1 MTMYVR
7 KISEVI
13 KKFINMMSKMLP
25 CKYNENYLI
34 AKALE
39 ELLSMYTNS
48 DSNFRKKFYKDEN
61 ALPILHYIGTLYK
74 EKNKKTLHISSEE
87 LILTN
92 SAIKIMY
99 ITSQCLEP
107 IYKILYPDGLPDI
120 SLNDTIKLQKSL
132 KKLKGILPPLTPEE
146 VYYAFKF
153 LDDIEIRNA
162 LSFVDGNAFNKI
174 YKAYEANRKSV
185 FIKEV
190 DEVNNIKLSLYVY
203 ISLIRSNKSNSL
215 LKQYL
220 HTIDFN
226 NNLKYQQIMY
236 GFSPSLMKAYKI
248 NQDRE
253 SFAKMNV
260 SKLIKLHNDVIS
272 DYKILINSAISNPD
286 IPLAFREQAKD
297 FWQKRNSVFDDIK
310 VKKNK
315 SKSKELY
322 DPIVL
327 NFIIEGILHAIH
339 KLMQEDTSS
348 YKDEFEQ
355 HVINTDKCTLGISN
369 FVRDLIWCS
378 NNDVYNKRYR
388 KVLEYLFSILSGDD
402 SILRYADEKNVEISN
417 KSFRNKSNLIEHTN
431 KYDFIY
437 ILGGILYEGEKT
449 SENPILNWNYKPQYE
464 LSSFLYAFYE
474 TKVEKSQKDK
484 RPIYNI
490 LSECDLGSK
499 QKCNCYS
506 FNGKAIDLAEQY
518 RGYAKVKAKM
528 WAIIIYDCC
537 TIVKN
542 EIS

>member
-1 MTMYVR
+1 MYVR
-7 KISEVI
+7 KISEII
-13 KKFINMMSKMLP
+13 KKFINMMSKVVP
-25 CKYNENYLI
+25 RKYNENYLI
-34 AKALE
+34 GKALK
-39 ELLSMYTNS
+39 ELLSMYTYS
-48 DSNFRKKFYKDEN
+48 DSDFRKKFYKDEN
-61 ALPILHYIGTLYK
+61 ALPILHYIGTSYE
-74 EKNKKTLHISSEE
+74 EKNKKTLYISSEE

-107 IYKILYPDGLPDI
+107 ICKILYPDGLPDI
-120 SLNDTIKLQKSL
+120 NLNDTINLQKSL
-132 KKLKGILPPLTPEE
+132 KKLKGVLPPLTPEE

-153 LDDIEIRNA
+153 LDDVEIRNA
-162 LSFVDGNAFNKI
+162 LSFVNGNAFNKI
-174 YKAYEANRKSV
+174 YKAYEANRKSA
-185 FIKEV
+185 FIKGV
-190 DEVNNIKLSLYVY
+190 DGVNNIKLSLYVY
-203 ISLIRSNKSNSL
+203 ISLIRSNKTSSL

-226 NNLKYQQIMY
+226 NNLKYQHIMY

-248 NQDRE
+248 NQDRDA
-253 SFAKMNV
+253 FAKMKV
-260 SKLIKLHNDVIS
+260 SKLIKSHNDVIS
-272 DYKILINSAISNPD
+272 DYKTLINSAISNPD
-286 IPLAFREQAKD
+286 IPIAFREQAKD
-297 FWQKRNSVFDDIK
+297 FWQKRNSVFNDIK

-322 DPIVL
+322 DLIVL

-339 KLMQEDTSS
+339 KLMQEDISS
-348 YKDEFEQ
+348 DKDEFEQ

-402 SILRYADEKNVEISN
+402 SILRHADEKNVEINN

-449 SENPILNWNYKPQYE
+449 SENPILNWNHKPQYE

-506 FNGKAIDLAEQY
+506 SNGKAIDLAEQY
-518 RGYAKVKAKM
+518 RDKAKVKAEM
-528 WAIIIYDCC
+528 WASIIYDCC

>member
-1 MTMYVR
+1 MYVR
-7 KISEVI
+7 KISEII
-13 KKFINMMSKMLP
+13 KKFINMMSKVVSR
-25 CKYNENYLI
+25 KYNENYLI
-34 AKALE
+34 GKALK
-39 ELLSMYTNS
+39 ELLSMYTYS
-48 DSNFRKKFYKDEN
+48 DSDFRKKFYKDEN
-61 ALPILHYIGTLYK
+61 ALPILHYIGTSYE
-74 EKNKKTLHISSEE
+74 EKNKKTLYISSEE

-107 IYKILYPDGLPDI
+107 ICKILYPDGLPDI
-120 SLNDTIKLQKSL
+120 NLNDTINLQKSL
-132 KKLKGILPPLTPEE
+132 KKLKGVLPPLTPEE

-153 LDDIEIRNA
+153 LDDVEIRNA
-162 LSFVDGNAFNKI
+162 LSFVNGNAFNKI
-174 YKAYEANRKSV
+174 YKAYEANRKSA
-185 FIKEV
+185 FIKGV

-203 ISLIRSNKSNSL
+203 ISLIRSNKTSSL

-226 NNLKYQQIMY
+226 NNLKYQHIMY

-248 NQDRE
+248 NQDRDA
-253 SFAKMNV
+253 FAKMKV
-260 SKLIKLHNDVIS
+260 SKLIKSHNDVIS
-272 DYKILINSAISNPD
+272 DYKTLINSAISNPD
-286 IPLAFREQAKD
+286 IPIAFREQAKD
-297 FWQKRNSVFDDIK
+297 FWQKRNSVFNDIK

-322 DPIVL
+322 DLIVL

-339 KLMQEDTSS
+339 KLMQEDISS
-348 YKDEFEQ
+348 DKDEFEQ

-449 SENPILNWNYKPQYE
+449 GENPILNWNHKPQYE

-506 FNGKAIDLAEQY
+506 SNGKAIDLAEQY
-518 RGYAKVKAKM
+518 RDNAKVKAKM
-528 WAIIIYDCC
+528 WSSIIYNCC

>member
-7 KISEVI
+7 KISEII
-13 KKFINMMSKMLP
+13 KKFINMMSKVVSR
-25 CKYNENYLI
+25 KYNENYLI
-34 AKALE
+34 GKALK
-39 ELLSMYTNS
+39 ELLSMYTYS
-48 DSNFRKKFYKDEN
+48 DSDFRKKFYKDEN
-61 ALPILHYIGTLYK
+61 ALPILHYIGTSYE
-74 EKNKKTLHISSEE
+74 EKNKKTLYISSEE

-107 IYKILYPDGLPDI
+107 ICKILYPDGLPDI
-120 SLNDTIKLQKSL
+120 NLNDTINLQKSL
-132 KKLKGILPPLTPEE
+132 KKLKGVLPPLTPEE

-153 LDDIEIRNA
+153 LDDVEIRNA
-162 LSFVDGNAFNKI
+162 LSFVNGNAFNKI
-174 YKAYEANRKSV
+174 YKAYEANRKSA
-185 FIKEV
+185 FIKGV

-203 ISLIRSNKSNSL
+203 ISLIRSNKTSSL

-226 NNLKYQQIMY
+226 NNLKYQHIMY

-248 NQDRE
+248 NQDRDA
-253 SFAKMNV
+253 FAKMKV
-260 SKLIKLHNDVIS
+260 SKLIKSHNDVIS
-272 DYKILINSAISNPD
+272 DYKTLINSAISNPD
-286 IPLAFREQAKD
+286 IPIAFREQAKD
-297 FWQKRNSVFDDIK
+297 FWQKRNSVFNDIK

-322 DPIVL
+322 DLIVL

-378 NNDVYNKRYR
+378 NNDIYNKRYR

-402 SILRYADEKNVEISN
+402 SILRHADEKNVEISN

-449 SENPILNWNYKPQYE
+449 GENPILNWNHKPQYE

-506 FNGKAIDLAEQY
+506 SNGKAIDLAEQY
-518 RGYAKVKAKM
+518 RDQAKVKAEM
-528 WAIIIYDCC
+528 WASIIYDCC

>member
-1 MTMYVR
+1 MYVR
-7 KISEVI
+7 KISEII
-13 KKFINMMSKMLP
+13 KKFINMMSKVVP
-25 CKYNENYLI
+25 RKYNENYLI
-34 AKALE
+34 GKALK
-39 ELLSMYTNS
+39 ELLSMYTYS
-48 DSNFRKKFYKDEN
+48 DSDFRKKFYKDEN
-61 ALPILHYIGTLYK
+61 ALPILHYIGTSYE
-74 EKNKKTLHISSEE
+74 EKNKKTLYISSEE

-107 IYKILYPDGLPDI
+107 ICKILYPDGLPDI
-120 SLNDTIKLQKSL
+120 NLNDTINLQKSL
-132 KKLKGILPPLTPEE
+132 KKLKGVLPPLTPEE

-153 LDDIEIRNA
+153 LDDVEIRNA
-162 LSFVDGNAFNKI
+162 LSFVNGNAFNKI
-174 YKAYEANRKSV
+174 YKAYEANRKSA
-185 FIKEV
+185 FIKGV
-190 DEVNNIKLSLYVY
+190 DGVNNIKLSLYVY
-203 ISLIRSNKSNSL
+203 ISLIRSNKTSSL

-226 NNLKYQQIMY
+226 NNLKYQHIMY

-248 NQDRE
+248 NQDRDA
-253 SFAKMNV
+253 FAKMKV
-260 SKLIKLHNDVIS
+260 SKLIKSHNDVIS
-272 DYKILINSAISNPD
+272 DYKTLINSAISNPD
-286 IPLAFREQAKD
+286 IPIAFREQAKD
-297 FWQKRNSVFDDIK
+297 FWQKRNSVFNDIK

-322 DPIVL
+322 DLIVL

-339 KLMQEDTSS
+339 KLMQEDISS
-348 YKDEFEQ
+348 DKDEFEQ

-449 SENPILNWNYKPQYE
+449 GENPILNWNHKPQYE

-506 FNGKAIDLAEQY
+506 SNGKAIDLAEQY
-518 RGYAKVKAKM
+518 RDKAKVKAEM
-528 WAIIIYDCC
+528 WASIIYDCC

>member
-1 MTMYVR
+1 MYVR
-7 KISEVI
+7 KISEII
-13 KKFINMMSKMLP
+13 KKFINMMSKVVP
-25 CKYNENYLI
+25 RKYNENYLI
-34 AKALE
+34 GKALK
-39 ELLSMYTNS
+39 ELLSMYTYS
-48 DSNFRKKFYKDEN
+48 DSDFRKKFYKDEN
-61 ALPILHYIGTLYK
+61 ALPILHYIGTSYE
-74 EKNKKTLHISSEE
+74 EKNKKTLYISSEE

-107 IYKILYPDGLPDI
+107 ICKILYPDGLPDI
-120 SLNDTIKLQKSL
+120 NLNDTINLQKSL
-132 KKLKGILPPLTPEE
+132 KKLKGVLPPLTPEE

-153 LDDIEIRNA
+153 LDDVEIRNA
-162 LSFVDGNAFNKI
+162 LSFVNGNAFNKI
-174 YKAYEANRKSV
+174 YKAYEANRKSA
-185 FIKEV
+185 FIKGV
-190 DEVNNIKLSLYVY
+190 DGVNNIKLSLYVY
-203 ISLIRSNKSNSL
+203 ISLIRSNKTSSL

-226 NNLKYQQIMY
+226 NNLKYQHIMY

-248 NQDRE
+248 NQDRDA
-253 SFAKMNV
+253 FAKMKV
-260 SKLIKLHNDVIS
+260 SKLIKSHNDVIS
-272 DYKILINSAISNPD
+272 DYKTLINSAISNPD
-286 IPLAFREQAKD
+286 IPIAFREQAKD
-297 FWQKRNSVFDDIK
+297 FWQKRNSVFNDIK

-322 DPIVL
+322 DLIVL

-339 KLMQEDTSS
+339 KLMQEDISS
-348 YKDEFEQ
+348 DKDEFEQ

-449 SENPILNWNYKPQYE
+449 GENPILNWNNKPQYE

-506 FNGKAIDLAEQY
+506 SNGKAIDLAEQY
-518 RGYAKVKAKM
+518 RDKAKVKAEM
-528 WAIIIYDCC
+528 WASIIYDCC

>member
-1 MTMYVR
+1 
-7 KISEVI
+7 
-13 KKFINMMSKMLP
+13 MMSKVVSR
-25 CKYNENYLI
+25 KYNENYLI
-34 AKALE
+34 GKALK
-39 ELLSMYTNS
+39 ELLSMYTYS
-48 DSNFRKKFYKDEN
+48 DSDFRKKFYKDEN
-61 ALPILHYIGTLYK
+61 ALPILHYIGTSYE
-74 EKNKKTLHISSEE
+74 EKNKKTLYISSEE

-107 IYKILYPDGLPDI
+107 ICKILYPDGLPDI
-120 SLNDTIKLQKSL
+120 NLNDTINLQKSL
-132 KKLKGILPPLTPEE
+132 KKLKGVLPPLTPEE

-153 LDDIEIRNA
+153 LDDVEIRNA
-162 LSFVDGNAFNKI
+162 LSFVNGNAFNKI
-174 YKAYEANRKSV
+174 YKAYEANRKSA
-185 FIKEV
+185 FIKGV

-203 ISLIRSNKSNSL
+203 ISLIRSNKTSSL

-226 NNLKYQQIMY
+226 NNLKYQHIMY

-248 NQDRE
+248 NQDRDA
-253 SFAKMNV
+253 FAKMKV
-260 SKLIKLHNDVIS
+260 SKLIKSHNDVIS
-272 DYKILINSAISNPD
+272 DYKTLINSAISNPD
-286 IPLAFREQAKD
+286 IPIAFREQAKD
-297 FWQKRNSVFDDIK
+297 FWQKRNSVFNDIK

-449 SENPILNWNYKPQYE
+449 SENPILNWNYKPQYK

-528 WAIIIYDCC
+528 WASIIYDCC

>member
-272 DYKILINSAISNPD
+272 DYKTLINSAISNPD
-286 IPLAFREQAKD
+286 IPIAFREQAKD
-297 FWQKRNSVFDDIK
+297 FWQKRNSVFNDIK

-322 DPIVL
+322 DLIVL

-378 NNDVYNKRYR
+378 NNDIYNKRYR

-402 SILRYADEKNVEISN
+402 SILRHADEKNVEINN

-464 LSSFLYAFYE
+464 LSSFLYAFYG

-506 FNGKAIDLAEQY
+506 SNGKAIDLAERY
-518 RGYAKVKAKM
+518 RDQAKVKAEM
-528 WAIIIYDCC
+528 WASIIYDCC

>member
-1 MTMYVR
+1 M
-7 KISEVI
+7 
-13 KKFINMMSKMLP
+13 
-25 CKYNENYLI
+25 
-34 AKALE
+34 
-39 ELLSMYTNS
+39 
-48 DSNFRKKFYKDEN
+48 
-61 ALPILHYIGTLYK
+61 
-74 EKNKKTLHISSEE
+74 
-87 LILTN
+87 
-92 SAIKIMY
+92 
-99 ITSQCLEP
+99 
-107 IYKILYPDGLPDI
+107 
-120 SLNDTIKLQKSL
+120 
-132 KKLKGILPPLTPEE
+132 
-146 VYYAFKF
+146 
-153 LDDIEIRNA
+153 DDVEIRNA
-162 LSFVDGNAFNKI
+162 LSFVNGNAFNKI
-174 YKAYEANRKSV
+174 YKAYEANRKSA
-185 FIKEV
+185 FIKGV

-203 ISLIRSNKSNSL
+203 ISLIRSNKTSSL

-226 NNLKYQQIMY
+226 NNLKYQHIMY
-236 GFSPSLMKAYKI
+236 GFSPSFMKAYKI
-248 NQDRE
+248 NQDRDA
-253 SFAKMNV
+253 FAKMKV
-260 SKLIKLHNDVIS
+260 SKLIKSHNDVIS
-272 DYKILINSAISNPD
+272 DYKTLINSAISNPD
-286 IPLAFREQAKD
+286 IPIAFREQAKD
-297 FWQKRNSVFDDIK
+297 FWQKRNSVFNDIK

-322 DPIVL
+322 DLIVL

-339 KLMQEDTSS
+339 KLMQEDISS
-348 YKDEFEQ
+348 DKDEFEQ

-449 SENPILNWNYKPQYE
+449 GENPILNWNHKPQYE

-506 FNGKAIDLAEQY
+506 SNGKAIDLAEQY
-518 RGYAKVKAKM
+518 RDQAKVKAEM
-528 WAIIIYDCC
+528 WASIIYDCC

>member
-1 MTMYVR
+1 MYVR
-7 KISEVI
+7 KISEII
-13 KKFINMMSKMLP
+13 KKFINMMSKVVSR
-25 CKYNENYLI
+25 KYNENYLI
-34 AKALE
+34 GKALK
-39 ELLSMYTNS
+39 ELLSMYTYS
-48 DSNFRKKFYKDEN
+48 DSDFRKKFYKDEN
-61 ALPILHYIGTLYK
+61 ALPILHYIGTSYE
-74 EKNKKTLHISSEE
+74 EKNKKTLYISSEE

-107 IYKILYPDGLPDI
+107 ICKILYPDGLPDI
-120 SLNDTIKLQKSL
+120 NLNDTINLQKSL
-132 KKLKGILPPLTPEE
+132 KKLKGVLPPLTPEE

-153 LDDIEIRNA
+153 LDDVEIRNA
-162 LSFVDGNAFNKI
+162 LSFVNGNAFNKI
-174 YKAYEANRKSV
+174 YKAYEANRKSA
-185 FIKEV
+185 FIKGV

-203 ISLIRSNKSNSL
+203 ISLIRSNKTSSL

-226 NNLKYQQIMY
+226 NNLKYQHIMY

-248 NQDRE
+248 NQDRDA
-253 SFAKMNV
+253 FAKMKV
-260 SKLIKLHNDVIS
+260 SKLIKSHNDVIS
-272 DYKILINSAISNPD
+272 DYKTLINSAISNPD
-286 IPLAFREQAKD
+286 IPIAFREQAKD
-297 FWQKRNSVFDDIK
+297 FWQKRNSVFNDIK

-322 DPIVL
+322 DLIVL

-378 NNDVYNKRYR
+378 NNDIYNKRYR

-402 SILRYADEKNVEISN
+402 SILRHADEKNVEISN

-449 SENPILNWNYKPQYE
+449 GENPILNWNHKPQYE

-506 FNGKAIDLAEQY
+506 SNGKAIDLAEQY
-518 RGYAKVKAKM
+518 RDQAKVKAEM
-528 WAIIIYDCC
+528 WASIIYDCC

>member
-1 MTMYVR
+1 MYVR
-7 KISEVI
+7 KISEII
-13 KKFINMMSKMLP
+13 KKFINMMSKVVSR
-25 CKYNENYLI
+25 KYNENYLI
-34 AKALE
+34 GKALK
-39 ELLSMYTNS
+39 ELLSMYTYS
-48 DSNFRKKFYKDEN
+48 DSDFRKKFYKDEN
-61 ALPILHYIGTLYK
+61 ALPILHYIGTSYE
-74 EKNKKTLHISSEE
+74 EKNKKTLYISSEE

-107 IYKILYPDGLPDI
+107 ICKILYPDGLPDI
-120 SLNDTIKLQKSL
+120 NLNDTINLQKSL
-132 KKLKGILPPLTPEE
+132 KKLKGVLPPLTPEE

-153 LDDIEIRNA
+153 LDDVEIRNA
-162 LSFVDGNAFNKI
+162 LSFVNGNAFNKI
-174 YKAYEANRKSV
+174 YKAYEANRKSA
-185 FIKEV
+185 FIKGV

-203 ISLIRSNKSNSL
+203 ISLIRSNKTSSL

-226 NNLKYQQIMY
+226 NNLKYQHIMY

-248 NQDRE
+248 NQDRDA
-253 SFAKMNV
+253 FAKMKV
-260 SKLIKLHNDVIS
+260 SKLIKSHNDVIS
-272 DYKILINSAISNPD
+272 DYKTLINSAISNPD
-286 IPLAFREQAKD
+286 IPIAFREQAKD
-297 FWQKRNSVFDDIK
+297 FWQKRNSVFNDIK

-322 DPIVL
+322 DLIVL

-378 NNDVYNKRYR
+378 NNDIYNKRYR

-402 SILRYADEKNVEISN
+402 SILRHADEKNVEINN

-506 FNGKAIDLAEQY
+506 SNGKAIDLAEQY
-518 RGYAKVKAKM
+518 RDRAKVKAKM
-528 WAIIIYDCC
+528 WASIIYDCG

>member
-7 KISEVI
+7 KISEII
-13 KKFINMMSKMLP
+13 KKFINMMSKVVP
-25 CKYNENYLI
+25 RKYNENYLI
-34 AKALE
+34 GKALK
-39 ELLSMYTNS
+39 ELLSMYTYS
-48 DSNFRKKFYKDEN
+48 DSDFRKKFYKDEN
-61 ALPILHYIGTLYK
+61 ALPILHYIGTSYE
-74 EKNKKTLHISSEE
+74 EKNKKTLYISSEE

-107 IYKILYPDGLPDI
+107 ICKILYPDGLPDI
-120 SLNDTIKLQKSL
+120 NLNDTINLQKSL
-132 KKLKGILPPLTPEE
+132 KKLKGVLPPLTPEE

-153 LDDIEIRNA
+153 LDDVEIRNA
-162 LSFVDGNAFNKI
+162 LSFVNGNAFNKI
-174 YKAYEANRKSV
+174 YKAYEANRKSA
-185 FIKEV
+185 FIKGV
-190 DEVNNIKLSLYVY
+190 DGVNNIKLSLYVY
-203 ISLIRSNKSNSL
+203 ISLIRSNKTSSL

-226 NNLKYQQIMY
+226 NNLKYQHIMY

-248 NQDRE
+248 NQDRDA
-253 SFAKMNV
+253 FAKMKV
-260 SKLIKLHNDVIS
+260 SKLIKSHNDVIS
-272 DYKILINSAISNPD
+272 DYKTLINSAISNPD
-286 IPLAFREQAKD
+286 IPIAFREQAKD
-297 FWQKRNSVFDDIK
+297 FWQKRNSVFNDIK

-322 DPIVL
+322 DLIVL

-339 KLMQEDTSS
+339 KLMQEDISS
-348 YKDEFEQ
+348 DKDEFEQ

-449 SENPILNWNYKPQYE
+449 GENPILNWNHKPQYE

-506 FNGKAIDLAEQY
+506 SNGKAIDLAEQY
-518 RGYAKVKAKM
+518 RDKAKVKAEM
-528 WAIIIYDCC
+528 WASIIYDCC

>member
-1 MTMYVR
+1 MYVR
-7 KISEVI
+7 KISEII
-13 KKFINMMSKMLP
+13 KKFINMMSKVVSR
-25 CKYNENYLI
+25 KYNENYLI
-34 AKALE
+34 GKALK
-39 ELLSMYTNS
+39 ELLSMYTYS
-48 DSNFRKKFYKDEN
+48 DSDFRKKFYKDEN
-61 ALPILHYIGTLYK
+61 ALPILHYIGTSYE
-74 EKNKKTLHISSEE
+74 EKNKKTLYISSEE

-107 IYKILYPDGLPDI
+107 ICKILYPDGLPDI
-120 SLNDTIKLQKSL
+120 NLNDTINLQKSL
-132 KKLKGILPPLTPEE
+132 KKLKKVLPPLTPEE

-153 LDDIEIRNA
+153 LDDVEIRNA
-162 LSFVDGNAFNKI
+162 LSFVNGNAFNKI
-174 YKAYEANRKSV
+174 YKAYEANRKSA
-185 FIKEV
+185 FIKGV

-203 ISLIRSNKSNSL
+203 ISLIRSNKTSSL

-226 NNLKYQQIMY
+226 NNLKYQHIMY

-248 NQDRE
+248 NQDRDA
-253 SFAKMNV
+253 FAKMKV
-260 SKLIKLHNDVIS
+260 SKLIKSHNDVIS
-272 DYKILINSAISNPD
+272 DYKTLINSAISNPD
-286 IPLAFREQAKD
+286 IPIAFREQAKD
-297 FWQKRNSVFDDIK
+297 FWQKRNSVFNDIK

-322 DPIVL
+322 DLIVL

-378 NNDVYNKRYR
+378 NNDIYNKRYR

-402 SILRYADEKNVEISN
+402 SILRHADEKNVEINN

-506 FNGKAIDLAEQY
+506 SNGKAIDLAEQY
-518 RGYAKVKAKM
+518 RDQAKVKAKM
-528 WAIIIYDCC
+528 WASIIYDCC